1 MAAELRPDATIDL
14 GHGLTARRDAAR
26 RTLVIALSADADAVL
41 HWGLRRGGDEGWRRP
56 PEAAWPAGSAAADD
70 GRAVRTPFSRNG
82 AAREVTVPLDALPSD
97 GRQLVFV
104 VHFPAFDRWLHA
116 DGGADFAVAIPPAR
130 PKPAPDDWAAADAT
144 SRTGFE
150 IDGVGRLDVG
160 VRAGD
165 DAVRVRLSVPCDDD
179 LLLHWGYAGGEGW
192 SLPPEPAR
200 PAGSRVF
207 DDRALQSPFAAAGDR
222 RRLEITLPRA
232 EGSPLPRGLAFV
244 LFRPADGRWL
254 KSGGAD
260 LHLPLRT
267 PRAAAPGRAA
277 GSRPPPQ
284 ELDALAARIIEA
296 ETQRNSWTLMHRFQL
311 CRELLDGA
319 DGDPDALAMLFAW
332 LRYSA
337 TRHLDWQR
345 NYNTK
350 PRDLAHAQDR
360 LTARI
365 AEVWAAGRGG
375 AGDAAEVRAWARRM
389 LTTLGRGGDGQRVRD
404 GILEIMHRNHI
415 KEAAGHFV
423 EEWHQKLHNNT
434 TPDDVVICEAYLA
447 FLRADGDAEAFYS
460 TLQQGGVTRQRL
472 RGFERP
478 IRTDP
483 EFWPDKRDA
492 LIGEFEGFLQT
503 LRAVHSST
511 DLASSAAA
519 AAGRLDPQMHA
530 RLTALRQ
537 SMACRPPSSDG
548 RSPAVNVDPAA
559 TAAEIA
565 VLRRG
570 VADALAGEGDPAGVR
585 DLLLLDL
592 SLEDLL
598 RRTVESAPLSKLG
611 VADLSALL
619 GPVLDGVALAA
630 EGPEPGLC
638 AAHWAKLQSA
648 PPTDPRDRALHAKS
662 VADRVGRWIASD
674 VDAVYRR
681 LQPHAERLGRGFGAP
696 GRVVELFSEEVVR
709 GGPTFPVSLLLH
721 RLDPLLREAA
731 GLGGWQVISPG
742 SAAGKL
748 RLVDKLIAVQGER
761 FAEPAVVIADAVG
774 GNEEIPEGVSAVIT
788 CDTPDLVSHVAVR
801 ARNAGVLFATCFD
814 RAEYERIKA
823 LAGRALS
830 LSVSP
835 AGDVTV
841 ADGAPAPRPTAAKAR
856 PVRAAGRKAVA
867 APPSAPWVL
876 SEEAFAPGR
885 VGGKS
890 LNLAGLR
897 GRVPEWIRLPKSLA
911 LPFGTFERTL
921 ADPANRALRDNYE
934 SLLAEAETDRTASLD
949 RVRSLLTGLHAP
961 DGLRAALTAEWDRAA
976 LPEVPWNQA
985 WRSVC
990 RVWASKWNERAYLS
1004 RRARGVPDDDLLMA
1018 VLIQQVVPADYAFV
1032 IHTVNPFS
1040 GDRGE
1045 LYAEVVAGLGET
1057 LVGNYPGRAMG
1068 FTARQSDKALTLLSY
1083 PGKNVAL
1090 SGRGVIFRS
1099 DSNGE
1104 DLEGFAGAGLY
1115 ESVPAEEPVARV
1127 VDYSVEPLVWDPAF
1141 RRNVFAR
1148 IAELGWEIGRTLGA
1162 PQDIEGV
1169 VAGGEYF
1176 AVQTR
1181 PQVGL
1186 G

>member
-1 MAAELRPDATIDL
+1 MTADIRPDATTDL
-14 GHGLTARRDAAR
+14 GHGLTARRDGAR

-41 HWGLRRGGDEGWRRP
+41 HWGLRRRGDEGWRRP
-56 PEAAWPAGSAAADD
+56 PEAAWPAGSAAADG

-82 AAREVTVPLDALPSD
+82 AAREVALPLDALPSD

-104 VHFPAFDRWLHA
+104 VHFPGGDRWLHA

-144 SRTGFE
+144 ARTGWE

-165 DAVRVRLSVPCDDD
+165 DAVRVRLSVPSDDE
-179 LLLHWGYAGGEGW
+179 LLLHWGFADGEGW

-200 PAGSRVF
+200 PAGSAVF
-207 DDRALQSPFAAAGDR
+207 DDRAVRTPFAAAGDR

-260 LHLPLRT
+260 LHLPLR
-267 PRAAAPGRAA
+267 AARPAVPGRAA
-277 GSRPPPQ
+277 GSRLPPQ

-296 ETQRNSWTLMHRFQL
+296 ETQRNSWTLMHRFHL

-319 DGDPDALAMLFAW
+319 DGDPDALATLFAW

-360 LTARI
+360 LTLRI
-365 AEVWAAGRGG
+365 AEVWAADRGG

-434 TPDDVVICEAYLA
+434 TPDDVVIGEAYLA
-447 FLRADGDAEAFYS
+447 FLRADGDAEVFYE
-460 TLQQGGVTRQRL
+460 TLERGGVTRQRL
-472 RGFERP
+472 RSFERP

-492 LIGEFEGFLQT
+492 LIAEFEGFLQT

-511 DLASSAAA
+511 DLASAAEAAA
-519 AAGRLDPQMHA
+519 DRLDPA
-530 RLTALRQ
+530 LTDRLAALRQ
-537 SMACRPPSSDG
+537 RPASEAETG
-548 RSPAVNVDPAA
+548 AA
-559 TAAEIA
+559 ALAAEITD
-565 VLRRG
+565 LRRA
-570 VADALAGEGDPAGVR
+570 VADALAAEGDPAGVR
-585 DLLLLDL
+585 DLLRLDL
-592 SLEDLL
+592 SLEDRL
-598 RRTVESAPLSKLG
+598 RRAVESAPLSRLA
-611 VADLSALL
+611 VAELSALL
-619 GPVLDGVALAA
+619 GPVLAGVALTA
-630 EGPEPGLC
+630 EGPEPALC
-638 AAHWAKLQSA
+638 AAHWAKLPTAA
-648 PPTDPRDRALHAKS
+648 PSDPRDRALHAKS
-662 VADRVGRWIASD
+662 VTDRVGRWIAAD
-674 VDAVYRR
+674 TDALYRR

-696 GRVVELFSEEVVR
+696 GWVVELFSEEVVR

-731 GLGGWQVISPG
+731 GLGGWQVISPA
-742 SAAGKL
+742 SASG
-748 RLVDKLIAVQGER
+748 RVTPVEKLIAVQGER

-774 GNEEIPEGVSAVIT
+774 GHEEIPEGVSAVIT

-835 AGDVTV
+835 AGDVRV
-841 ADGAPAPRPTAAKAR
+841 SDGAPVPQPTPAKAR
-856 PVRAAGRKAVA
+856 PARAAARRPSA
-867 APPSAPWVL
+867 APAPAPWVL
-876 SEEAFAPGR
+876 AEEAFAPGR

-921 ADPANRALRDNYE
+921 ADPANRGLRDRYE
-934 SLLAEAETDRTASLD
+934 SLLAEAEADRTAALD
-949 RVRSLLTGLHAP
+949 RVRPLLTDLHPP

-1045 LYAEVVAGLGET
+1045 LYAEVVVGLGET

-1068 FTARQSDKALTLLSY
+1068 FTVRRSDKALTLLSY

-1127 VDYSVEPLVWDPAF
+1127 VDYSVEPLVWDAAF
-1141 RRNVFAR
+1141 RQNVFTR
-1148 IAELGWEIGRTLGA
+1148 IAELGWEIERTLGS
-1162 PQDIEGV
+1162 PQDIEGA